1 MPELGLKGTG
11 SRPVGVG
18 LRGFKSHPPHHKGYV
33 SFGGVVYYR
42 VSDVE
47 NLVKPPQ
54 YVDLNPTEYFIL
66 KIVAS
71 GVSRPGIFMRP
82 IYS

>member
-1 MPELGLKGTG
+1 
-11 SRPVGVG
+11 
-18 LRGFKSHPPHHKGYV
+18 
-33 SFGGVVYYR
+33 VVYYR

-47 NLVKPPQ
+47 KLVKPPQ

-71 GVSRPGIFMRP
+71 GRITARDIHETYKQSYGSISRQMVTQSWLGLVSVGSLKWRGWEAHTSIG
-82 IYS
+82 

>member
-1 MPELGLKGTG
+1 
-11 SRPVGVG
+11 
-18 LRGFKSHPPHHKGYV
+18 
-33 SFGGVVYYR
+33 VVYYR

-47 NLVKPPQ
+47 KLVKPPQ

-82 IYS
+82 ISRVTAQ